1 MNSNIRNFKKEKD
14 MFINQLK
21 SDLNLCIKYNDN
33 IEDENR
39 DENENEENED
49 CCSKMSN
56 LYAQDEYER
65 KELNDF
71 VDF

>member
-1 MNSNIRNFKKEKD
+1 MNFIIQNSKKEKD
-14 MFINQLK
+14 MFINHLK
-21 SDLNLCIKYNDN
+21 SDLNFYIKYNDN

-39 DENENEENED
+39 DENENED
-49 CCSKMSN
+49 CCSKMTN
-56 LYAQDEYER
+56 LYVQDEYER